1 MLSLSFSNELARGKR
16 LDLLGAPPGVDAA
29 ALAALARQGND
40 VLHIA
45 RDDSRVSQ
53 LLEGLRFFQAPATVI
68 SFPAWDC
75 LPYDRVSPNSEVV
88 SRRLDALVDLAQ
100 PPDAG
105 KGRRI
110 VLTTVNAITQR
121 VPAKAQFARAM
132 FRAETGG
139 KLRLDALLAFL
150 VRDGYRKAE
159 TVREPGEYAL
169 RGGIVDLFPPGLT
182 EPVRLDLFGDTLE
195 AIRRFDPMTQKSTGR
210 LDGFALKPVSEVL
223 LDQASIERFRT
234 GYRDNFGAPSP
245 KDALYESVSAGQ
257 RYGGFEHWLPLFH
270 EKLETLFD
278 YLPDAVVSLDPQADE
293 AAASRFEQIQEFHDA
308 RALAR
313 EAFSKGKNADRFGES
328 ASAYNPLPPDA
339 LYLAPK
345 EFHAILAARAS
356 VALSPFS
363 KAPGA
368 KGLDAGGK
376 TGIDFSAD
384 RAKAADTNLFDAV
397 RARVAAER
405 ASGKRVLVC
414 AYSAGSRE
422 RLAHLMHEHGLTET
436 AVVKNWGEVEKLPQQ
451 VVATTVFGL
460 ENGFQTA
467 SVAAITEQDILG
479 DRLVRAAR
487 KRRRP
492 ENFLTEAS
500 ALAEGDL
507 VVHVD
512 HGIGRYDGL
521 VTIEVANAPHD
532 CLRILYADND
542 KLFVP
547 VENIDTLTRYG
558 SEDAGAMLDK
568 LGGAG
573 WQARKSKV
581 KKRIADI
588 ANHLIKLA
596 AERQMREAE
605 RFTAPEG
612 LFDEFCARFPFQ
624 ETEDQARAISDS
636 IEDLAAG
643 KPMDRLVCGDVGF
656 GKTEVALRAA
666 FVAAMSGVQVAV
678 VVPTT
683 LLARQHFRNFTRRF
697 EGFPIRI
704 AQMSRLV
711 SAKDQA
717 QARADAESGAVEIVV
732 GTTALL
738 AKGVKFRHLGL
749 VIVDEEQHFGVA
761 QKERLKEMRSDVHV
775 LTLTATPIPRTLQM
789 ALTGVRDLSLIASP
803 PVDRLAVRSFVL
815 PFDPVVI
822 REAILREKFRG
833 GQVFYVVPRI
843 EDLGAVRERLETL
856 VPECKIAVAHGQ
868 LPPTAIENTMSA
880 FVDGTY
886 DILLSTNIVESGL
899 DIPSANTIVLHR
911 ADMFGL
917 AQLYQLRGRVG
928 RSKLRAY
935 AYFTVPGDRVLT
947 QAAQKRLE
955 VMQTLDSLGA
965 GFQLASYDLDIRG
978 AGNLLGEEQSGHIK
992 EVGVELYQQLL
1003 EEAVRQAKSRGAK
1016 GEEGAADEWSP
1027 QIGMGMPVL
1036 IPETY
1041 VQDLTV
1047 RLGLY
1052 RRVATLAERSEID
1065 AFAAELVDRFG
1076 AMPDE
1081 VRNLLD
1087 IIELK
1092 RLCRAAGVDKV
1103 DAGPKGAVLGFRRN
1117 KFARPE
1123 KLVDLMMKQ
1132 PQLVKLRPD
1141 HKLVY
1146 MRAWDTAADRLKG
1159 MRKFLGELA
1168 KLAS

>member
-1 MLSLSFSNELARGKR
+1 MIEIDFTKEVGPGKR
-16 LDLLGAPPGVDAA
+16 LDLAGAPPGVDAG
-29 ALAALARQGND
+29 ALAALVRQGND
-40 VLHIA
+40 VLHVA
-45 RDDSRVSQ
+45 RDDARLTQ
-53 LLEGLRFFQAPATVI
+53 LAEGLRFMGVDGTVL

-75 LPYDRVSPNSEVV
+75 LPYDRVSPNSDVV
-88 SRRLDALVDLAQ
+88 SRRLDCLVDLAQ

-110 VLTTVNAITQR
+110 VLTTVNAVTQR
-121 VPAKAQFARAM
+121 VPARAQFARAM
-132 FRAETGG
+132 FRAEAGA

-169 RGGIVDLFPPGLT
+169 RGGIVDLFPPGLA

-195 AIRRFDPMTQKSTGR
+195 AIRRFDPMSQKSLGR
-210 LDGFALKPVSEVL
+210 LDSFALKPVSEVL
-223 LDQASIERFRT
+223 LDPASIERFRS
-234 GYRDNFGAPSP
+234 GYREHFGAPSST
-245 KDALYESVSAGQ
+245 DALYAAVSAGQ
-257 RYGGFEHWLPLFH
+257 RYGGLEHWLPLFH
-270 EKLETLFD
+270 ESLETLFD
-278 YLPDAVVSLDPQADE
+278 YLPGAVVTLDPQADE
-293 AAASRFEQIQEFHDA
+293 AAAARFEQIAEFHDA

-313 EAFSKGKNADRFGES
+313 EAFSKGKSADKFGES
-328 ASAYNPLPPDA
+328 ASAYNPLPA
-339 LYLAPK
+339 NLLYLAQDEWRGVLGK
-345 EFHAILAARAS
+345 RAV
-356 VALSPFS
+356 VALSPFA

-368 KGLDAGGK
+368 RSLDAGGAI
-376 TGIDFSAD
+376 GLDFSAD

-405 ASGKRVLVC
+405 AAGRRVLIC

-422 RLAHLMHEHGLTET
+422 RLAHLMREHGITET
-436 AVVKNWGEVEKLPQQ
+436 ATVATWDEASKLPAQ
-451 VVATTVFGL
+451 VVATTVLGI
-460 ENGFQTA
+460 ETGFRTDG
-467 SVAAITEQDILG
+467 VAAITEQDILG

-500 ALAEGDL
+500 ALGEGDL
-507 VVHVD
+507 VVHVE

-521 VTIEVANAPHD
+521 ATIEAGGAPHD
-532 CLRILYADND
+532 CLRIIYADND

-558 SEDAGAMLDK
+558 SEDAGAQLDK

-573 WQARKSKV
+573 WQARKARV
-581 KKRIADI
+581 KKRIAEI
-588 ANHLIKLA
+588 AGKLIQLA
-596 AERQMREAE
+596 AERRMREGEKFAP
-605 RFTAPEG
+605 PEG

-624 ETEDQARAISDS
+624 ETEDQARAIADALD
-636 IEDLAAG
+636 DLSAG

-666 FVAAMSGVQVAV
+666 FVAAMAGVQVAV

-683 LLARQHFRNFTRRF
+683 LLARQHFRNFTKRF

-704 AQMSRLV
+704 AQLSRLV

-717 QARADAESGAVEIVV
+717 QAREDAEAGRVEIVI

-738 AKGVKFRHLGL
+738 AKGIKFRNLGL

-761 QKERLKEMRSDVHV
+761 QKERLKELRADVHV

-843 EDLGAVRERLETL
+843 EDLGPVRERLETL
-856 VPECKIAVAHGQ
+856 VPECKLAVAHGQ
-868 LPPTAIENTMSA
+868 LPPAQIESVMSA
-880 FVDGTY
+880 FVDGAY
-886 DILLSTNIVESGL
+886 DVLLSTNIVESGL
-899 DIPSANTIVLHR
+899 DIPTANTIVIHR

-928 RSKLRAY
+928 RAKLRAY
-935 AYFTVPGDRVLT
+935 AYFTVPGDKVPT

-1003 EEAVRQAKSRGAK
+1003 EEAVRAAKESGGRT
-1016 GEEGAADEWSP
+1016 EGLKEEWSP

-1076 AMPDE
+1076 KMPDE

-1103 DAGPKGAVLGFRRN
+1103 DAGPKGAVLGFRKNR
-1117 KFARPE
+1117 FARPE
-1123 KLVDLMMKQ
+1123 KLVELMMKR
-1132 PQLVKLRPD
+1132 PDLVKLRPD

-1146 MRAWDTAADRLKG
+1146 MRAWDVPEDRLKG

-1168 KLAS
+1168 KLAA

>member
-1 MLSLSFSNELARGKR
+1 LLSIDFTKAIGDAQRF
-16 LDLLGAPPGVDAA
+16 DLFGAPPGVDAA
-29 ALAALARQGND
+29 ALAALVRQGND
-40 VLHIA
+40 VLHVA
-45 RDDSRVSQ
+45 RDDSRLSQ
-53 LLEGLRFFQAPATVI
+53 LAEGLRFMGVAGTVL

-75 LPYDRVSPNSEVV
+75 LPYDRVSPNGEVV
-88 SRRLDALVDLAQ
+88 SRRLDCLVDLAQ

-121 VPAKAQFARAM
+121 VPARAQFARAM
-132 FRAETGG
+132 FRAEAGA

-210 LDGFALKPVSEVL
+210 LDSFALKPVSEVL
-223 LDQASIERFRT
+223 LDPASIERFRL
-234 GYRDNFGAPSP
+234 GYREHFGAPAAT
-245 KDALYESVSAGQ
+245 DALYAAVSAGQ
-257 RYGGFEHWLPLFH
+257 RYGGLEHWLPLFH
-270 EKLETLFD
+270 ESLETLLD
-278 YLPDAVVSLDPQADE
+278 YLPGAVVTLDPQAEE
-293 AAASRFEQIQEFHDA
+293 AAAARFEQITEFHDA

-313 EAFSKGKNADRFGES
+313 EAFSKGKSADKFGES
-328 ASAYNPLPPDA
+328 ASAYNPLPA
-339 LYLAPK
+339 NLLYLSPSEWKAT
-345 EFHAILAARAS
+345 LAKRAV
-356 VALSPFS
+356 VALSPFA

-368 KGLDAGGK
+368 KGLDAGGSI
-376 TGIDFSAD
+376 GIDFSAE

-405 ASGKRVLVC
+405 AAGRRTLIC

-422 RLAHLMHEHGLTET
+422 RLAHLLREHGLTET
-436 AVVKNWGEVEKLPQQ
+436 VAVATWDEAAKLPAQ
-451 VVATTVFGL
+451 VVATTVLGI
-460 ENGFQTA
+460 ETGFRTA
-467 SVAAITEQDILG
+467 EIAAITEQDILG

-500 ALAEGDL
+500 ALGEGDL
-507 VVHVD
+507 VVHVE

-521 VTIEVANAPHD
+521 ATIEVAGAPHD

-558 SEDAGAMLDK
+558 SEDAGAQLDK

-573 WQARKSKV
+573 WQARKARV
-581 KKRIADI
+581 KKRIAEI
-588 ANHLIKLA
+588 ADKLIKLA
-596 AERQMREAE
+596 AERQMREGETFAP
-605 RFTAPEG
+605 PEG
-612 LFDEFCARFPFQ
+612 LFEEFCARFPFQ
-624 ETEDQARAISDS
+624 ETEDQARAISDALD
-636 IEDLAAG
+636 DLAAG

-666 FVAAMSGVQVAV
+666 FVAAMAGVQVAV

-683 LLARQHFRNFTRRF
+683 LLARQHYKNFTKRF

-704 AQMSRLV
+704 AQLSRLV
-711 SAKDQA
+711 PVKDQA
-717 QARADAESGAVEIVV
+717 QSRLDAEAGRVEIVI

-738 AKGVKFRHLGL
+738 AKGVKFSNLGL

-761 QKERLKEMRSDVHV
+761 QKERLKEMRADVHV

-843 EDLGAVRERLETL
+843 EDLGPVRERLETL
-856 VPECKIAVAHGQ
+856 VPECRLAVAHGQ
-868 LPPTAIENTMSA
+868 LPPTQIESVMSA
-880 FVDGTY
+880 FVDGAY
-886 DILLSTNIVESGL
+886 DVLLSTNIVESGL
-899 DIPSANTIVLHR
+899 DIPSANTIVIHR

-928 RSKLRAY
+928 RAKLRAY
-935 AYFTVPGDRVLT
+935 AYFTVAGDRVPT

-1003 EEAVRQAKSRGAK
+1003 EEAVRAAKESG
-1016 GEEGAADEWSP
+1016 GSEGQKEEWSP

-1052 RRVATLAERSEID
+1052 RRVASLAERSEID
-1065 AFAAELVDRFG
+1065 SFAAELVDRFG
-1076 AMPDE
+1076 PMPDE

-1103 DAGPKGAVLGFRRN
+1103 DAGPKGAVLGFRKNR
-1117 KFARPE
+1117 FARPE
-1123 KLVDLMMKQ
+1123 KLVELMMKR
-1132 PQLVKLRPD
+1132 PDLVKLRPD

-1146 MRAWDTAADRLKG
+1146 MRSWDTPEDRLKG

-1168 KLAS
+1168 KLAA

>member
-1 MLSLSFSNELARGKR
+1 MISLDINNAIGLGKR
-16 LDLLGAPPGVDAA
+16 LDLAGAPPGVDAA
-29 ALAALARQGND
+29 VLTALLRQGND

-45 RDDSRVSQ
+45 RDDARLTQ
-53 LLEGLRFFQAPATVI
+53 LADGLRFMGTPATVLT
-68 SFPAWDC
+68 FPAWDC
-75 LPYDRVSPNSEVV
+75 LPYDRVSPNADVV
-88 SRRLDALVDLAQ
+88 SRRLDCLVDLAQ

-121 VPAKAQFARAM
+121 VPARAQFARAM
-132 FRAETGG
+132 FRAEAGA

-169 RGGIVDLFPPGLT
+169 RGGIVDLFPPGLS
-182 EPVRLDLFGDTLE
+182 EPVRLDMFGDTLE

-210 LDGFALKPVSEVL
+210 LDAFALKPVSEVL
-223 LDQASIERFRT
+223 LDPTSIERFRT
-234 GYRDNFGAPSP
+234 GYRESFGAPSP
-245 KDALYESVSAGQ
+245 ADALYAAVSAGQ
-257 RYGGFEHWLPLFH
+257 RYGGLEHWLPLFH
-270 EKLETLFD
+270 ETLETLFD
-278 YLPDAVVSLDPQADE
+278 YLPGAAVTLDPQVEE
-293 AAASRFEQIQEFHDA
+293 AAAARFEQIVEFHDA

-313 EAFSKGKNADRFGES
+313 EAFSKGKAADKFGES
-328 ASAYNPLPPDA
+328 ASAYNPLPADA
-339 LYLAPK
+339 LYLAPG
-345 EFHAILAARAS
+345 EWRALLASRAV
-356 VALSPFS
+356 VALSPFA
-363 KAPGA
+363 KAPAAAGI
-368 KGLDAGGK
+368 DAGGRL
-376 TGIDFSAD
+376 GVDFSAD

-405 ASGKRVLVC
+405 AEGRRVLIC

-422 RLAHLMHEHGLTET
+422 RLAHLLREHGLTET
-436 AVVKNWGEVEKLPQQ
+436 AAVATWDEAAALPVQ
-451 VVATTVFGL
+451 VVATTVLGI
-460 ENGFQTA
+460 ETGFKTA
-467 SVAAITEQDILG
+467 AVAAITEQDILG

-500 ALAEGDL
+500 ALAEGDF
-507 VVHVD
+507 VVHVE

-521 VTIEVANAPHD
+521 ATIEVAGAPHD
-532 CLRILYADND
+532 CLRIVYADND

-547 VENIDTLTRYG
+547 VENIETLTRYG
-558 SEDAGAMLDK
+558 SEDAGAQLDK

-573 WQARKSKV
+573 WQARKARV
-581 KKRIADI
+581 KKRIAEI
-588 ANHLIKLA
+588 ADKLIKLA
-596 AERQMREAE
+596 AERRMREGE
-605 RFTAPEG
+605 RFAPPEG
-612 LFDEFCARFPFQ
+612 LFEEFCARFPFQ
-624 ETEDQARAISDS
+624 ETEDQARAIADA
-636 IEDLAAG
+636 IDDLAAG

-666 FVAAMSGVQVAV
+666 FVAAMAGVQVAV

-683 LLARQHFRNFTRRF
+683 LLARQHYKNFTKRF

-704 AQMSRLV
+704 AQLSRLV

-738 AKGVKFRHLGL
+738 AKGVKFQRLGL

-761 QKERLKEMRSDVHV
+761 QKERLKEMRADVHV

-843 EDLGAVRERLETL
+843 EDLGPVRERLETL
-856 VPECKIAVAHGQ
+856 VPECKLAVAHGQ
-868 LPPTAIENTMSA
+868 LPPAQIENVMSA
-880 FVDGTY
+880 FVDGAY
-886 DILLSTNIVESGL
+886 DVLLSTNIVESGL
-899 DIPSANTIVLHR
+899 DIPSANTIVIHR

-935 AYFTVPGDRVLT
+935 AYFTVPGDRVPT

-1003 EEAVRQAKSRGAK
+1003 EEAVRAAKESGGRA
-1016 GEEGAADEWSP
+1016 EAAVEEWSP
-1027 QIGMGMPVL
+1027 QIGMGTPVL
-1036 IPETY
+1036 IPESY

-1052 RRVATLAERSEID
+1052 RRVAALAERSEID

-1076 AMPDE
+1076 PMPAE

-1103 DAGPKGAVLGFRRN
+1103 DAGPKGAVLGFRKN

-1123 KLVDLMMKQ
+1123 KLVELMMKR
-1132 PQLVKLRPD
+1132 PELVKLRPD

-1146 MRAWDTAADRLKG
+1146 MRAWDAPEDRLKG

-1168 KLAS
+1168 KLAA

>member
-1 MLSLSFSNELARGKR
+1 LLKIDFIKELGPGKR
-16 LDLLGAPPGVDAA
+16 LDLAGSPPGIDAG
-29 ALAALARQGND
+29 ALAALVRQGND
-40 VLHIA
+40 VLHVA
-45 RDDSRVSQ
+45 RDDTRLTQ
-53 LLEGLRFFQAPATVI
+53 LAEGLRFMGVAGTVLT
-68 SFPAWDC
+68 FPAWDC
-75 LPYDRVSPNSEVV
+75 LPYDRVSPNGEVV
-88 SRRLDALVDLAQ
+88 SRRLDCLVDLAQ

-110 VLTTVNAITQR
+110 LLTTVNAITQR
-121 VPAKAQFARAM
+121 VPARAQFARAM
-132 FRAETGG
+132 FRAEAGA

-195 AIRRFDPMTQKSTGR
+195 AIRRFDPMSQKSTGR
-210 LDGFALKPVSEVL
+210 LDAFALKPVSEVL
-223 LDQASIERFRT
+223 LDPASIERFRL
-234 GYRDNFGAPSP
+234 GYREHFGAPAAT
-245 KDALYESVSAGQ
+245 DGLYAAVSAGQ
-257 RYGGFEHWLPLFH
+257 RYGGLEHWLPLFH
-270 EKLETLFD
+270 ESLETLFD
-278 YLPDAVVSLDPQADE
+278 YLPGAVVSLDPQAEE
-293 AAASRFEQIQEFHDA
+293 AAAARFEQIVEFHDA

-313 EAFSKGKNADRFGES
+313 EAFSKGKSVDKFGES
-328 ASAYNPLPPDA
+328 ASAYNPLPA
-339 LYLAPK
+339 NLLYLAPAEWK
-345 EFHAILAARAS
+345 GLLAKRAV
-356 VALSPFS
+356 VALSPFA

-368 KGLDAGGK
+368 KGLDAGGSI
-376 TGIDFSAD
+376 GIDFSAD

-397 RARVAAER
+397 RARVATER
-405 ASGKRVLVC
+405 AGGRRVLIC

-422 RLAHLMHEHGLTET
+422 RLAHLMREHGITET
-436 AVVKNWGEVEKLPQQ
+436 ATVATWDEAAKLPMQ
-451 VVATTVFGL
+451 VVATTVLGI
-460 ENGFQTA
+460 ETGFRTDD
-467 SVAAITEQDILG
+467 VAAITEQDILG
-479 DRLVRAAR
+479 DRLVRAQR

-500 ALAEGDL
+500 ALGEGDL
-507 VVHVD
+507 VVHVE

-521 VTIEVANAPHD
+521 ATIEVAGAPHD

-558 SEDAGAMLDK
+558 SEDAGAQLDK

-573 WQARKSKV
+573 WQARKSRV
-581 KKRIADI
+581 KKRIAEI
-588 ANHLIKLA
+588 AGKLIQMA
-596 AERQMREAE
+596 AERQMREGEKFAP
-605 RFTAPEG
+605 PEG

-624 ETEDQARAISDS
+624 ETEDQARAISDA
-636 IEDLAAG
+636 IDDLAAG

-666 FVAAMSGVQVAV
+666 FVAAMAGVQVAV

-683 LLARQHFRNFTRRF
+683 LLARQHFKNFTKRF

-704 AQMSRLV
+704 AQLSRLV
-711 SAKDQA
+711 PAKDQA
-717 QARADAESGAVEIVV
+717 QARIDAEAGRIEIVI

-738 AKGVKFRHLGL
+738 AKGIKFQNLGL

-761 QKERLKEMRSDVHV
+761 QKERLKEMRADVHV

-843 EDLGAVRERLETL
+843 EDLGPVRERLETL
-856 VPECKIAVAHGQ
+856 VPECRLAVAHGQ
-868 LPPTAIENTMSA
+868 LPPTQIESVMSA
-880 FVDGTY
+880 FVDGAY
-886 DILLSTNIVESGL
+886 DVLLSTNIVESGL
-899 DIPSANTIVLHR
+899 DIPAANTIVIHR

-928 RSKLRAY
+928 RAKLRAY
-935 AYFTVPGDRVLT
+935 AYFTVPGDRVPT

-978 AGNLLGEEQSGHIK
+978 AGNLLGEEQSGHIR

-1003 EEAVRQAKSRGAK
+1003 EEAVRSAKETGAK
-1016 GEEGAADEWSP
+1016 GEAAVDEWSP

-1052 RRVATLAERSEID
+1052 RRVANMAERSEID
-1065 AFAAELVDRFG
+1065 SFAAELVDRFG
-1076 AMPDE
+1076 AMPEE

-1103 DAGPKGAVLGFRRN
+1103 DAGPKGAVLGFRKNR
-1117 KFARPE
+1117 FARPD
-1123 KLVDLMMKQ
+1123 KLVDLMMKR
-1132 PQLVKLRPD
+1132 PDLVKLRPD

-1146 MRAWDTAADRLKG
+1146 MRAWDTPEDRLKG

-1168 KLAS
+1168 KLAA

>member
-1 MLSLSFSNELARGKR
+1 MLSIDFTKELASARR
-16 LDLLGAPPGVDAA
+16 LDLHGAPPGVDAA
-29 ALAALARQGND
+29 ALAALVRQGND
-40 VLHIA
+40 VLHVA
-45 RDDSRVSQ
+45 RDDTRLSQ
-53 LLEGLRFFQAPATVI
+53 LAEGLRFMGAAGTVLT
-68 SFPAWDC
+68 FPAWDC
-75 LPYDRVSPNSEVV
+75 LPYDRVSPNGEVV
-88 SRRLDALVDLAQ
+88 SRRLDCLVDLAQ

-121 VPAKAQFARAM
+121 VPARAQFARAM
-132 FRAETGG
+132 FRAEAGA

-195 AIRRFDPMTQKSTGR
+195 AIRRFDPMTQKSTGWM
-210 LDGFALKPVSEVL
+210 DSFALKPVSEVL
-223 LDQASIERFRT
+223 LDPASIERFRL
-234 GYRDNFGAPSP
+234 GYREHFGAPAAT
-245 KDALYESVSAGQ
+245 DALYAAVSAGQ
-257 RYGGFEHWLPLFH
+257 RYGGLEHWLPLFH
-270 EKLETLFD
+270 ESLETLLD
-278 YLPDAVVSLDPQADE
+278 YLPGAVVTLDPQAEE
-293 AAASRFEQIQEFHDA
+293 AAAARFEQINEFHDA

-313 EAFSKGKNADRFGES
+313 EAFSKGKSADKFGES
-328 ASAYNPLPPDA
+328 ASAYNPLPA
-339 LYLAPK
+339 NLLYLSPAEWK
-345 EFHAILAARAS
+345 AALAKRA
-356 VALSPFS
+356 VVGLSPFA

-368 KGLDAGGK
+368 KGLDAGGSI
-376 TGIDFSAD
+376 GIDFSVE

-405 ASGKRVLVC
+405 AAGRRTLIC

-422 RLAHLMHEHGLTET
+422 RLAHLLREHGLTET
-436 AVVKNWGEVEKLPQQ
+436 VAVATWDEAAKLPAQ
-451 VVATTVFGL
+451 VVATTVLGI
-460 ENGFQTA
+460 ETGFRTDD
-467 SVAAITEQDILG
+467 VAAITEQDILG

-500 ALAEGDL
+500 ALGEGDL
-507 VVHVD
+507 VVHVE

-521 VTIEVANAPHD
+521 ATIEVAGAPHD

-558 SEDAGAMLDK
+558 SEDAGAQLDK

-573 WQARKSKV
+573 WQARKARV
-581 KKRIADI
+581 KKRIAEI
-588 ANHLIKLA
+588 ADKLIKLA
-596 AERQMREAE
+596 AERQMREGEKFAP
-605 RFTAPEG
+605 PEG
-612 LFDEFCARFPFQ
+612 LFDEFCARFHFQ
-624 ETEDQARAISDS
+624 ETEDQARAISDALD
-636 IEDLAAG
+636 DLAAG

-666 FVAAMSGVQVAV
+666 FVAAMAGVQVAV

-683 LLARQHFRNFTRRF
+683 LLARQHYKNFTKRF

-704 AQMSRLV
+704 AQLSRLV
-711 SAKDQA
+711 PAKDQA
-717 QARADAESGAVEIVV
+717 QSRLDAEAGRVEIVI

-738 AKGVKFRHLGL
+738 AKGVKFRNLGL

-761 QKERLKEMRSDVHV
+761 QKERLKEMRADVHV

-843 EDLGAVRERLETL
+843 EDLGPVRERLETL
-856 VPECKIAVAHGQ
+856 VPECRLAVAHGQ
-868 LPPTAIENTMSA
+868 LPPTQIESVMSA
-880 FVDGTY
+880 FVDGAY
-886 DILLSTNIVESGL
+886 DVLLSTNIVESGL
-899 DIPSANTIVLHR
+899 DIPAANTIVIHR

-928 RSKLRAY
+928 RAKLRAY
-935 AYFTVPGDRVLT
+935 AYFTVPGDRVPT

-1003 EEAVRQAKSRGAK
+1003 EEAVRAAKETGGK
-1016 GEEGAADEWSP
+1016 GEAAADEWSP

-1052 RRVATLAERSEID
+1052 RRVAALAERSEID
-1065 AFAAELVDRFG
+1065 SFAAELVDRFG
-1076 AMPDE
+1076 AMPEE

-1103 DAGPKGAVLGFRRN
+1103 DAGPKGAVLGFRKNR
-1117 KFARPE
+1117 FARPE
-1123 KLVDLMMKQ
+1123 KLVELMMKR
-1132 PQLVKLRPD
+1132 PDLVKLRPD

-1146 MRAWDTAADRLKG
+1146 MRSWDTPEDRLKG

-1168 KLAS
+1168 KLAA